1 MGILGN
7 ERVKFKSITLFHVL
21 KQTCVL
27 GSANMAGLRYARFP
41 SIPKHAKKWLLLDLL
56 GAIAGVAGGLGAIV
70 FRMMISFNHWLFF
83 DLLLPRISLYAYG
96 FNLALLVLPAIGGLI
111 VGPIVMKF
119 APETK
124 GHGVPEVMEAVA
136 LKGGRI
142 RKRVA
147 FLKVLVSSI
156 TIGSGGSAGREGPIA
171 QIGASIGSFI
181 GEILKLD
188 PRDIRLLVVC
198 GLSAGIAGTFN
209 APLGGAL
216 FGMEVLYRGIGLFN
230 AVPVVFAS
238 VIGAAIVSAYYGPK
252 PSFVAHNLT
261 FTNPSELVWYFIL
274 GVIFGFIAVIW
285 IKLFYAVED
294 LFDKFRIHDKFK
306 PAIGG
311 AVAGFIGI
319 FFAAY
324 GIMGVGYEGVNKAL
338 LGEFG
343 ITLLLALG
351 ILKMVATAFT
361 VGSGG
366 SGGIFAPSLYIGAMF
381 GGVLGLLFQWLSP
394 GMVSQPFTY
403 CLAGM
408 AALFAGAAQAP
419 LNVIIMIPE
428 MSNDY
433 SLLPPL
439 MVSSVTSFIIAW
451 LFMRGS
457 SIYTL
462 KLERRGVKLRMGRTF
477 VLENITV
484 EEAMTKKIISVKA
497 DMPLSALELLIEETR
512 YHGFPVVEEGKL
524 IGMVTFQDV
533 SKIPKSKRHEVKV
546 KDVLSKKLIVAYP
559 DESVQIALDRMYKN
573 KVGRLPVVDRK
584 DSTRIVGII
593 TRSDIIRAY
602 EIATSRTLE

>member
-1 MGILGN
+1 
-7 ERVKFKSITLFHVL
+7 
-21 KQTCVL
+21 
-27 GSANMAGLRYARFP
+27 
-41 SIPKHAKKWLLLDLL
+41 
-56 GAIAGVAGGLGAIV
+56 IAGVAGGLGAIA
-70 FRMMISFNHWLFF
+70 FRTMINFTHWLFF
-83 DLLLPRISLYAYG
+83 ELLLPHVSLYAYG
-96 FNLALLVLPAIGGLI
+96 FNWALILLPALGGLI
-111 VGPIVMKF
+111 VGSIVMKF

-171 QIGASIGSFI
+171 QIGASTGSLI
-181 GEILKLD
+181 GEILKLE
-188 PRDIRLLVVC
+188 PREVRLLVVC

-238 VIGAAIVSAYYGPK
+238 VIGAAIVAAYYGPK
-252 PSFVAHNLT
+252 PSFVAYNLV
-261 FTNPSELVWYFIL
+261 FTNPSELIWYFIL
-274 GVIFGFIAVIW
+274 GVIFGFIAIAWV
-285 IKLFYAVED
+285 KLFYSIED
-294 LFDKFRIHDKFK
+294 LFDKLRINSKYK

-311 AVAGFIGI
+311 ALTGFIAI
-319 FFAAY
+319 FFVSY
-324 GIMGVGYEGVNKAL
+324 GIMGVGYEEVNKVLQGEKIGIAL
-338 LGEFG
+338 LL
-343 ITLLLALG
+343 TLG
-351 ILKMVATAFT
+351 FLKMIATAFT

-366 SGGIFAPSLYIGAMF
+366 SGGIFAPSLYIGTMF
-381 GGVLGLLFQWLSP
+381 GGALGMLFQMLAPW
-394 GMVSQPFTY
+394 MISQPRTY

-428 MSNDY
+428 MSNNY

-462 KLERRGVKLRMGRTF
+462 KLERRGVKLRMGRTL

-484 EEAMTKKIISVKA
+484 EEAMTKKVISVKA
-497 DMPLSALELLIEETR
+497 DMPLSALELLMEETR
-512 YHGFPVVEEGKL
+512 HHGFPVVEEGRL
-524 IGMVTFQDV
+524 VGIITFQDV
-533 SKIPKSKRHEVKV
+533 SKVQKSKRHKVKV
-546 KDVLSKKLIVAYP
+546 KNVLSKKLIVAYP
-559 DESVQIALDRMYKN
+559 DESVQSALDKMYKN
-573 KVGRLPVVDRK
+573 DVGRLPVVDRNNP
-584 DSTRIVGII
+584 TRVVGII

-602 EIATSRTLE
+602 ETATSKLLE